1 MKKLILVLFATATM
15 FAGFSAFAQDKF
27 GEGAQREE
35 CIKYLDYYGQYYKQK
50 NYDAALPNWRKA
62 YSVCPPTASE
72 NMFIQGSTLITR
84 LIAQNQK
91 NPEYVQELV
100 DTLLTLQDVRLA
112 TYPYTKK
119 KIDGVVTSVDNKPTV
134 LNNKGKYLIKY
145 RGDRPDEIYP
155 QLMEIYNELDI
166 STDPDILQF
175 LLQTASQNF
184 QAGKMDAEE
193 FLALYER
200 EIATIDALR
209 PSSPDDETRI
219 ALVRSNL
226 QGIFVNSGV
235 ASCDNILAM
244 FTPKYEA
251 DPENKELVS
260 TIVKLM
266 NTADNC
272 LDNDL
277 YLNAVTSLHRL
288 DPSYQTAY
296 FLYKLNNARGNVD
309 AGIRYLEEAI
319 ASDESDVAKDAEYSF
334 ELANVYLKNNQRGK
348 AMASAQR
355 AAELDPAWQGKAYML
370 IGTLWSSAS
379 CGGNEIDRY
388 ARYWVAI
395 DYMQKAKAADPSLTD
410 DCNRYIGQFSA
421 TFPAAADMFMYD
433 LHPGNAYTVSCG
445 GMTATTTV
453 RAR

>member
-1 MKKLILVLFATATM
+1 MKKLMLVLFATAAL
-15 FAGFSAFAQDKF
+15 FAGFEAFAQDKF
-27 GEGAQREE
+27 GEGTQREE

-62 YSVCPPTASE
+62 YAVCPPTASE

-91 NPEYVQELV
+91 NTEYVQALV

-112 TYPYTKK
+112 NYPFTNKRV
-119 KIDGVVTSVDNKPTV
+119 DGVVTRVDNKPTV

-145 RGDRPDEIYP
+145 RGDRAEEIYP
-155 QLMEIYNELDI
+155 QLIAIYEDLDI
-166 STDPDILQF
+166 ATDPDILQF
-175 LLQTASQNF
+175 LLQTASQHF
-184 QAGKMDAEE
+184 QTGKMDAEE
-193 FLALYER
+193 FLGLYEK

-209 PSSPDDETRI
+209 PGSPDDETRI
-219 ALVRSNL
+219 AQVRSNL

-251 DPENKELVS
+251 EPDNKELVS

-266 NTADNC
+266 NTAENC

-319 ASDESDVAKDAEYSF
+319 SSDESDAAKDAEYSF
-334 ELANVYLKNNQRGK
+334 ELANVYLKNGLRGK
-348 AMASAQR
+348 AMDAAKR
-355 AAELDPAWQGKAYML
+355 AADLNPAWQGKAYML

-379 CGGNEIDRY
+379 CGSNEVDRF

-410 DCNRYIGQFSA
+410 DCNRAIGQFSA
-421 TFPAAADMFMYD
+421 TYPAAADIFMYD
-433 LHPGNAYTVSCG
+433 LSPGQSYTVSCG